1 MPQDASPGS
10 GGVTTA
16 GNANDP
22 PAPSRTHEDSSGPEH
37 PLPGWQGSPIEFA
50 SGVHHVAWLPPVG
63 TTPSPP
69 E

>member
-22 PAPSRTHEDSSGPEH
+22 PAPSRTHEDSSGPNC
-37 PLPGWQGSPIEFA
+37 PSPDLMR
-50 SGVHHVAWLPPVG
+50 SLDCGTGVHHVAWLPPVDP
-63 TTPSPP
+63 TPWPCN
-69 E
+69 